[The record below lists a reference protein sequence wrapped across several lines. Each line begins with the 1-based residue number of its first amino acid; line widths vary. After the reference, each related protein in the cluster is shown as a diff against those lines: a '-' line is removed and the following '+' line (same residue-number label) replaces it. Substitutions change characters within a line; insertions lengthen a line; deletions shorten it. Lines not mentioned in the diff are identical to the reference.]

1 MTASATAELETQ
13 YTATAAAIEQRMAEL
28 ESQVAA
34 DMNAMVA
41 SMNKSGQAY
50 SAGSATAA
58 AYASGIRSQIASI
71 RAAAAAAS
79 AAGQISSSGYSGG
92 KAHGGFTHGPELAGE
107 DPRYPVEAVIS
118 FNPQYREENIGYV
131 RQAAAML
138 GMNVESEQNQSAQT
152 ADWSGYE
159 YGGLTEYGSAVL
171 QELNRYST
179 AERTPEA
186 PVYIG
191 SAGSGGG
198 SIQVNYSPTLQV
210 ASGTTREELI
220 AMLHEYDEQLAD
232 KLMEFKSDMER
243 RERRTQY
250 A

>member
-1 MTASATAELETQ
+1 
-13 YTATAAAIEQRMAEL
+13 
-28 ESQVAA
+28 
-34 DMNAMVA
+34 
-41 SMNKSGQAY
+41 
-50 SAGSATAA
+50 
-58 AYASGIRSQIASI
+58 
-71 RAAAAAAS
+71 
-79 AAGQISSSGYSGG
+79 
-92 KAHGGFTHGPELAGE
+92 
-107 DPRYPVEAVIS
+107 
-118 FNPQYREENIGYV
+118 
-131 RQAAAML
+131 ML